1 MGEGVSGL
9 LAEYKSL
16 FSGNTSFHGVH
27 QYRKAKQKG
36 SKAEGISWTADGP
49 LTERQYKQHL
59 DGIRGLGVSPLRED
73 STCAFGAI
81 DVDVY
86 DNDAYCFTVV
96 RTLYKWSLPVLPF
109 RSKSGG
115 LHLYLFFEGDA
126 TTSKLPTGTEIIRLL
141 TRICQLLSIKEKE
154 IFPKQAVHQA
164 GKQGNWI
171 NLPYFNG
178 DNSQQYLISKDNEK
192 VSFEDA
198 IQTIL
203 NKRASMVK
211 VLNDLEA
218 LPFSDGPPCLQT
230 ITLNGGPDEGQGRNV
245 YLFNSAIYL
254 KEKDHST
261 FDHMLDDINDGMN
274 NPVDAPEL
282 TLIKKSVIKKEYNYA
297 CTTSP
302 LCDHCEKDQCSTKK
316 YGVGQNNGL
325 FMGVDAGQLTI
336 IRGQGT
342 SYEWE
347 IIKDNDTALIRFD
360 SPRDLMSQELFMSAV
375 LAELNFK
382 VSRVK
387 IEKWDKILNS
397 ALEGALERIESL
409 EDDNTLHGR
418 VTKGVLAFLTKH
430 ISTNK
435 LDLTRGLAYLDKPNG
450 VLMFRQDDLWI
461 YLTETS
467 KMKLLR
473 NADLQY
479 VLGNLHVNS
488 KGRVSRISPTKVMR
502 VKVISVTLVEK
513 LTGGPIEP
521 MEDINFEEEAASN
534 EGDY

>member
-1 MGEGVSGL
+1 MGDTVEGL

-27 QYRKAKQKG
+27 QYRKAKTKG
-36 SKAEGISWTADGP
+36 KKAEGKSWTADGP
-49 LTERQYKQHL
+49 LTETQYKQHL
-59 DGIRGLGVSPLRED
+59 DGVRGLGVSPLRED

-81 DVDVY
+81 DVDIY
-86 DNDAYCFTVV
+86 DNDAYCFSIV
-96 RTLYKWSLPVLPF
+96 RALYKWDLPVLPF

-126 TTSKLPTGTEIIRLL
+126 TTSKLPTGTETIRLL
-141 TRICQLLSIKEKE
+141 TRITQIISSKKNE
-154 IFPKQAVHQA
+154 IFPKQAIHQS

-171 NLPYFNG
+171 NLPYFNT
-178 DNSQQYLISKDNEK
+178 DNSQQFLIDRSNNR
-192 VSFEDA
+192 VSFDDA
-198 IQTIL
+198 IKVIL
-203 NKRASMVK
+203 NKRASMAK

-230 ITLNGGPDEGQGRNV
+230 ITIGGGPEEGQGRNV
-245 YLFNSAIYL
+245 YLFNAAIYL
-254 KEKDHST
+254 KEKDHTT
-261 FDHMLDDINDGMN
+261 FDHMLDDINERMD
-274 NPVDAPEL
+274 NPVDQPEL
-282 TLIKKSVIKKEYNYA
+282 TIIKKSVIKKEYSYA
-297 CTTSP
+297 CTASP
-302 LCDHCEKDQCSTKK
+302 LCDHCEKDQCATKK

-325 FMGVDAGQLTI
+325 FMGVELGQLTI
-336 IRGQGT
+336 VRGQGT

-347 IIKDNDTALIRFD
+347 VVKENDTALIRFD
-360 SPRDLMSQELFMSAV
+360 SPRDIMNQELFMSAV
-375 LAELNFK
+375 LSELNFK

-397 ALEGALERIESL
+397 SLESAVERIESL

-418 VTKGVLAFLTKH
+418 ITKGVLNFLTKH

-435 LDLTRGLAYLDKPNG
+435 LDLTRGLAYMDKPNG
-450 VLMFRQDDLWI
+450 VLMFRQDDLWL

-473 NADLQY
+473 NTDLQY
-479 VLGNLHVNS
+479 VLSNLHVE
-488 KGRVSRISPTKVMR
+488 GRGKVTRLSTAKVMR
-502 VKVISVTLVEK
+502 VKIISIPLVEK